1 MFLKPLQSHPR
12 CDCFICLPGKL
23 TLAGNHLYFSLIEV
37 LFFWILQSK
46 RTLIQSAN
54 RLSKSPPWPGIG
66 WEVGAYIGE
75 PEKSLKTKKGLVL
88 GTFSPPALCNSS
100 EVVCKYLRALR
111 ELVTCQKRFWLSIIK
126 NSKSWSSL
134 KKKRKFSNCKVH
146 QTPLEGLF
154 KCRMQGTQESAF
166 LPCFH
171 RMLKAPVP
179 ESYFENQRYNVH
191 VI

>member
-1 MFLKPLQSHPR
+1 MDHLPAKP
-12 CDCFICLPGKL
+12 PGKPKN
-23 TLAGNHLYFSLIEV
+23 TGIGSL
-37 LFFWILQSK
+37 FILQQIFPTQELNQGLLHY
-46 RTLIQSAN
+46 RQILYQ
-54 RLSKSPPWPGIG
+54 LSYQGSPKNT
-66 WEVGAYIGE
+66 YIGE